1 MINDYFRIA
10 LKNLKHRGIRS
21 WLTLLGIFIGVTAV
35 IALISLGAGLKLAV
49 SSQFGISSTEVL
61 TVQAGGLNSYGPPGS
76 GALNPI
82 TVSDLDAIKKLSSVK
97 TAIRRNVVSLKVDF
111 NNIQQIKYAIQTPDG
126 ADRAFVYEN
135 LQIEVERGRLLTDAD
150 TTKIMLGY
158 NFISSSASGFD
169 KKVEVGDKLSIN
181 GKKFEVVGITKKK
194 GSFIFDNVIYMNEEQ
209 LEEYM
214 PNKDNVDV
222 IAVQAQSKETLNK
235 TKEDIEKLLRQRRGV
250 KVGEEDFEVQTPQAM
265 LGTVNSILTGVQ
277 IFIVIIAS
285 ISILVGA
292 VGIVNTMTT
301 SVLERRKEIGIMKAI
316 GAKNS
321 QVFLQFLIEAG
332 LLGLIGGITGAAFG
346 TLIGYLGT
354 MGIGSFVGGKLSP
367 NIDFMLIGLTLIGSF
382 IVGAISGIMPA
393 RNAANQNPVEALRS

>member
-1 MINDYFRIA
+1 MINDYFSIA

-49 SSQFGISSTEVL
+49 SSQFGISNTEVL

-76 GALNPI
+76 GALKPI

-97 TAIRRNVVSLKVDF
+97 TAIRRNVVSLRVDF
-111 NNIQQIKYAIQTPDG
+111 NNIRQTKYAIQTPDG
-126 ADRAFVYEN
+126 PDRAFVYEN
-135 LQIEVERGRLLTDAD
+135 LQIEVEKGRLLVDSD
-150 TTKIMLGY
+150 TSKIMLGY
-158 NFISSSASGFD
+158 NFISSSTSGFD
-169 KKVEVGDKLSIN
+169 KKVEVGDKLNIE
-181 GKKFEVVGITKKK
+181 GKKFEVIGITKKK
-194 GSFIFDNVIYMNEEQ
+194 GSFIFDNVIYMNEKQ
-209 LEEYM
+209 LEEFM

-235 TKEDIEKLLRQRRGV
+235 TKEDIEKLLRQRRDV
-250 KVGEEDFEVQTPQAM
+250 KIGEEDFEVQTPQAM

-301 SVLERRKEIGIMKAI
+301 SVLERKREIGIMKAI

-332 LLGLIGGITGAAFG
+332 LLGLIGGIAGAIFG

-354 MGIGSFVGGKLSP
+354 IGISSFVGGSLSP

-382 IVGAISGIMPA
+382 VVGAISGIMPA
-393 RNAANQNPVEALRS
+393 RSAANQNPVEALRG